1 MTGVEVVYVYIFYSV
16 IKKRNKNVH
25 FLELACVLSQSAKF
39 SFIFEVNLEGL
50 NIHKMLNV
58 EMRTREAGWSQEF
71 SCCLF

>member
-1 MTGVEVVYVYIFYSV
+1 MYISFTLV

-58 EMRTREAGWSQEF
+58 EMRTCEAGQSHTMT
-71 SCCLF
+71 SS